1 MEEGLEYKHTK
12 RLIQAYCIIIST
24 PSLIS
29 AYNQLLLILILL
41 LLLLLLLID
50 YYHLHISA
58 SQYLSSSAF
67 PSLSVGSIIKV
78 LATGHDT
85 VGAWNPEMK

>member
-12 RLIQAYCIIIST
+12 RLIQAYCIKINT

-29 AYNQLLLILILL
+29 AYNQ

-85 VGAWNPEMK
+85 VGAWNPVMK

>member
-1 MEEGLEYKHTK
+1 MEEGLEYKDTK
-12 RLIQAYCIIIST
+12 RLIQAYCIKIST

-29 AYNQLLLILILL
+29 AYNQLLL
-41 LLLLLLLID
+41 LLLIN

-85 VGAWNPEMK
+85 VGAWNPVMK

>member
-12 RLIQAYCIIIST
+12 RLIQAYCIKIST

-29 AYNQLLLILILL
+29 AYNQLIL

-85 VGAWNPEMK
+85 VGAWNPVK